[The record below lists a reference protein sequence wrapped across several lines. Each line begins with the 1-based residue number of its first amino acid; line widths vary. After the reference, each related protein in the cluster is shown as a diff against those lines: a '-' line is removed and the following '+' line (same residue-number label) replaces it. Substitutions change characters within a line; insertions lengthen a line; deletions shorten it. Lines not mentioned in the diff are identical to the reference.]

1 MCCAEEN
8 KKTDNFLQDFFSVG
22 PIMLRPESRG
32 TVTLKTTSP
41 FDAPLIHANY
51 LSTKHDCDMMVY
63 GLNLCRKIAH
73 SEYFKPAFKEW
84 YFPSKDVET
93 MSDEQLLEV
102 LRNHSQ
108 TIYHPMCTAK
118 MGPSSDKDAVVDE
131 NLKVHGIDGLRIVD
145 ASIFPKPVACHPC
158 APVVMVA
165 ERAADLIKG
174 VA

>member
-1 MCCAEEN
+1 
-8 KKTDNFLQDFFSVG
+8 
-22 PIMLRPESRG
+22 
-32 TVTLKTTSP
+32 
-41 FDAPLIHANY
+41 
-51 LSTKHDCDMMVY
+51 
-63 GLNLCRKIAH
+63 
-73 SEYFKPAFKEW
+73 
-84 YFPSKDVET
+84 

>member
-1 MCCAEEN
+1 
-8 KKTDNFLQDFFSVG
+8 L
-22 PIMLRPESRG
+22 LRPESRG
-32 TVTLKTTSP
+32 TVTLKSTSP

-63 GLNLCRKIAH
+63 GLNLARKIAH
-73 SEYFKPAFKEW
+73 SEQFKPAFKEW
-84 YFPSKDVET
+84 YYPSNKVGD
-93 MSDEQLLEV
+93 MNDDELLQV
-102 LRNHSQ
+102 IRDTSR
-108 TIYHPMCTAK
+108 TICHPMCSAK
-118 MGPSSDKDAVVDE
+118 MGPIDDKKAVVDAE
-131 NLKVHGIDGLRIVD
+131 LKVYGIEGLRVVD